1 MEFNFKKKNI
11 FVLPPDKKSSSLLN
25 SFDIVATADGTIGW
39 EAIRNFKPVICFEK
53 PWYLSMP
60 GVFEANK
67 ISNLERILKEKWTLE
82 DINKTFTNLTKKMGF
97 GYIIHTE
104 KGYINSSDA
113 ITNFEY
119 LTDEQK
125 KKKLLNNDEV
135 VADSFYKIFL
145 NTYLKQKK

>member
-1 MEFNFKKKNI
+1 
-11 FVLPPDKKSSSLLN
+11 
-25 SFDIVATADGTIGW
+25 
-39 EAIRNFKPVICFEK
+39 
-53 PWYLSMP
+53 MP

-97 GYIIHTE
+97 GYIIHTKE
-104 KGYINSSDA
+104 GYINSSDA
-113 ITNFEY
+113 LTNFEY